1 MRSANLAELCDLG
14 REVKS
19 PQSQT
24 SLKKGQGGKGGGSV
38 SNALSVGKEV
48 ESAPAPRDTQ

>member
-1 MRSANLAELCDLG
+1 MNSDPVYFKKKKMWGMRSANLAELCDLG

-24 SLKKGQGGKGGGSV
+24 NLKKGQVGGGR
-38 SNALSVGKEV
+38 E
-48 ESAPAPRDTQ
+48 PAGL